1 MEKLYGYNGK
11 IAYIDLSSLTIEVKD
26 LDQKIA
32 ENYMG
37 GAGLSAKLTY
47 DLLSDSD
54 FESLQKDPFSSINP
68 LIFATGPLTGTMTPS
83 SSRYCVT
90 GVSPLTGIWGE
101 STSGGFFPIA
111 LKKSGYDALVITGEA
126 DKPKFIVIND
136 GKIEIKDADSLWG
149 KNTRET
155 ITSVRAHLNDEKFR
169 VACIGKAGENLV
181 KYAAIIN
188 DEGRAAGR
196 CGLGAVMG
204 KKKLKAIAIKGN
216 QPIEYFDKDELRIQ
230 GKDTLEKVLIPFATN
245 LFSHYGTL
253 IYTDMGMVIGDVPA
267 NYFTNTEFIAEN
279 LTGRAL
285 KEQYVVLK
293 YACSGCAIGCG
304 RTTLFEMDG
313 KEIEVD
319 GPEYETTA
327 AVGPMCG
334 VLDFEPIIRANHICN
349 LDGVDTI
356 SSGVSISFLIYLVE
370 NKIAIDKIK
379 KSLTGIKLEEIRWG
393 NGELVLNLLDQIIK
407 REGIGDI
414 LAEGVK
420 VMAEKFGVDPDLA
433 AHVKGLEIPMHDPRA
448 YLGQALTYMTG
459 CTGAN
464 HNKGDFFNIDGDAA
478 SYAKIRKKDRF
489 TVNKREKSIMAYQDL
504 TNIYDSAV
512 ICNFTHINDLTLTR
526 LFKAATGIQ
535 SFSSS
540 GNLFKIGER
549 ASNLKRLISCKLGC
563 KREDDYLPKI
573 VTIALKSGGT
583 AGITVDLEE
592 NLKVY
597 YEKRGWDWD
606 TGFPSEETLEKLE
619 ITKSKS

>member
-11 IAYIDLSSLTIEVKD
+11 IAYIDLDSMNVEVKD

-32 ENYMG
+32 EDYMG

-47 DLLSDSD
+47 DLLSEDD
-54 FESLQKDPFSSINP
+54 YQTLQKDPFSGMNP

-90 GVSPLTGIWGE
+90 GISPLTGIWGE

-111 LKKSGYDALVITGEA
+111 LRRSGYDAIVITGKAE
-126 DKPKFIVIND
+126 KPKFIIIDD
-136 GKIEIKDADSLWG
+136 GKIEIKDAEVLWG
-149 KNTRET
+149 KNTQDT
-155 ITSVRAHLNDEKFR
+155 ITSVRALLNDEKFR
-169 VACIGKAGENLV
+169 IACIGKAGENLI

-204 KKKLKAIAIKGN
+204 AKKLKAIAIKGS
-216 QPIEYFDKDELRIQ
+216 QTIEYSDKEELKIQ
-230 GKDTLEKVLIPFATN
+230 GKDTLEKILIPFATN

-253 IYTDMGMVIGDVPA
+253 IYSDMGMVIGDVPA
-267 NYFTNTEFIAEN
+267 KYFTSSEFVAEN
-279 LTGRAL
+279 ITGRAL

-293 YACSGCAIGCG
+293 YACAGCAIGCG
-304 RTTLFEMDG
+304 RRTLFEMDG

-327 AVGPMCG
+327 AFGPMCG
-334 VLDFEPIIRANHICN
+334 ILDFDPIIRANHICN

-370 NKIAIDKIK
+370 NNIAVEEIK
-379 KSLTGIKLEEIRWG
+379 KYLTTIKLEDIRWG
-393 NGELVLNLLDQIIK
+393 NEAMVLSLLDLIIK

-420 VMAEKFGVDPDLA
+420 VMAKKFGVDPDLA

-448 YLGQALTYMTG
+448 YLGQALSYMTA

-464 HNKGDFFNIDGDAA
+464 HNKGDFYNIDGDAA
-478 SYAKIRKKDRF
+478 SYTKIRKKDRF
-489 TVNKREKSIMAYQDL
+489 TVNKREKSIIAYQDL

-512 ICNFTHINDLTLTR
+512 ICNFTHISDLALTR
-526 LFKAATGIQ
+526 LLKASTGIQ
-535 SFSSS
+535 SFGSS
-540 GNLFKIGER
+540 GTLFKIGER

-573 VTIALKSGGT
+573 VSTALKSGGS
-583 AGITVDLEE
+583 AGIAVDLEE

-606 TGFPSEETLEKLE
+606 TGFPSKETLEKLE
-619 ITKSKS
+619 ILKSKS

>member
-11 IAYIDLSSLTIEVKD
+11 IAYIDLESLNVEVKD

-32 ENYMG
+32 EDYMG

-47 DLLSDSD
+47 DLLSEND
-54 FESLQKDPFSSINP
+54 FQTLQKDPFSSRNP

-90 GVSPLTGIWGE
+90 GISPLTGIWGE

-111 LKKSGYDALVITGEA
+111 LKKSGYDAIVVTGNAE
-126 DKPKFIVIND
+126 KPKFIAIND
-136 GKIEIKDADSLWG
+136 GKIEIRDADILWG
-149 KNTRET
+149 KNTRDT
-155 ITSVRAHLNDEKFR
+155 ITSVRALLNDEKFR

-196 CGLGAVMG
+196 CGLGAIMG
-204 KKKLKAIAIKGN
+204 KKKLKAIAIKGS
-216 QPIEYFDKDELRIQ
+216 QPIEYFDKEELRIQ
-230 GKDTLEKVLIPFATN
+230 GKDTLQKVLIPFATN

-267 NYFTNTEFIAEN
+267 KYFTSSEFIAEN

-304 RTTLFEMDG
+304 RKTLFEMDG

-327 AVGPMCG
+327 AFGPMCG
-334 VLDFEPIIRANHICN
+334 VLDFEPIIRANHMCN

-370 NKIAIDKIK
+370 NKIAIKEIK

-393 NGELVLNLLDQIIK
+393 NEELVLNLLDRIIK

-464 HNKGDFFNIDGDAA
+464 HNKGDFYNIDGDAA
-478 SYAKIRKKDRF
+478 SYTKIRKKDRF
-489 TVNKREKSIMAYQDL
+489 TLNKRERSIIAYQDL

-512 ICNFTHINDLTLTR
+512 ICNFTHINDLALTR
-526 LFKAATGIQ
+526 LLKAATGIE
-535 SFSSS
+535 SFGSS
-540 GNLFKIGER
+540 GNLFKMGER

-573 VTIALKSGGT
+573 VCTALKSGGT
-583 AGITVDLEE
+583 MGIALDLEE

-597 YEKRGWDWD
+597 YDKRGWDWD
-606 TGFPSEETLEKLE
+606 TGFPTEETLKKLE